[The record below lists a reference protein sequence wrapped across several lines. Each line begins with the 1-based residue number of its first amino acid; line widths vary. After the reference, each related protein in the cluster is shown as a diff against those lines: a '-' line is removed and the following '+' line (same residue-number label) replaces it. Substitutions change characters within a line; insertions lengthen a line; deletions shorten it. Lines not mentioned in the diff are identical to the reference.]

1 MPLENWFELQASLD
15 RTLTGA
21 TVAFMLVPFVN
32 LAATRR
38 QLIAP
43 RGQARTE
50 FRSVIEAPVQNGSN
64 FDDANASGRL
74 GSLL

>member
-1 MPLENWFELQASLD
+1 
-15 RTLTGA
+15 
-21 TVAFMLVPFVN
+21 MLVPFVN

-38 QLIAP
+38 QLTAP